1 MVGRGGQASFTAE
14 MNMQTSKSMTGGQA
28 LAESLVRHGV
38 RDLFMI
44 PGIQLDWAV
53 DALRQ
58 RSNEVRLYIPR
69 HEQTTTYMADGYYR
83 VSGKVGAAMVVPGPG
98 ALNAGAGL
106 STAYASNS
114 KVLFIAG
121 QIHSTGLGRGCG
133 LLHEIKD
140 QTGFVRG
147 LTKWNHLVTSSADV
161 APAFDAAFAQLAS
174 GRPRP
179 VGIEVPHDYLSSA
192 VPAEVVATSPVNEP
206 EPAALDAGLLDRAAA
221 LLNAAK
227 LPVIYVGGGIFASDA
242 TGHLQHLA
250 EKIGAPV
257 VMSDNG
263 RGALSDRH
271 PLAMNALA
279 GRAVFQHADVVLVVG
294 SRFVDALTPTASW
307 TASGIRYIHINIDPD
322 DLGPPRTPE
331 VAIAAD
337 AARVLPELA
346 DRLAKRQALS
356 VADCKRIKDW
366 AQAQIDAV
374 QPQAAYVAAL
384 RESMAEDA
392 IFVNELTQVG
402 YLARI
407 AFPVYE
413 PRTYIGPGYQ
423 GTLGYG
429 FPVALGAAVA
439 SEGRRVVS
447 ITGDGGFGWNLQELA
462 TAQRYR
468 LPITLVVFNDGHYGN
483 VRAIQ
488 KREFG
493 AEVAVELANP
503 DFELLAKAF
512 GVAYAHA
519 DNPAALCA
527 ALKEANTNAGPVLI
541 EVKIGVVPSPW
552 HLLRLQPMKG
562 MSGPAAPANPLD
574 EVLR

>member
-1 MVGRGGQASFTAE
+1 M
-14 MNMQTSKSMTGGQA
+14 SKTGGQA
-28 LAESLVRHGV
+28 LAAGLIDNGI

-58 RSNEVRLYIPR
+58 RAADINLYIPR

-83 VSGKVGAAMVVPGPG
+83 ASGRIGAAMVVPGPG

-106 STAYASNS
+106 ATAYASNS
-114 KVLFIAG
+114 RVLFLTG
-121 QIHSTGLGRGCG
+121 QIHSSGVGKGCG

-140 QTGFVRG
+140 QTGFVAG
-147 LTKWNHLVTSSADV
+147 LTKWNVFAGSPEAIEPSLN
-161 APAFDAAFAQLAS
+161 AAFAQLQH

-179 VGIEVPHDYLSSA
+179 VGFEVPHDYLSATVKEGAAERALPTPALAEPPSESA
-192 VPAEVVATSPVNEP
+192 LQQ
-206 EPAALDAGLLDRAAA
+206 AADLI
-221 LLNAAK
+221 NQAK
-227 LPVIYVGGGIFASDA
+227 LPVIYVGGGIFHSDA
-242 TGHLQHLA
+242 CGELEKLA
-250 EKIGAPV
+250 ERIGAPV

-271 PLAMNALA
+271 PLAMNSLA
-279 GRAVFQHADVVLVVG
+279 GRAVFEHADVVLVVG
-294 SRFVDALTPTASW
+294 SRFVDVLTPSASW
-307 TASGIRYIHINIDPD
+307 PASPAVKFVHINIDPA
-322 DLGPPRTPE
+322 DLGSPRSPD

-337 AARVLPELA
+337 AA
-346 DRLAKRQALS
+346 QALPLLTERLKARRALPTEDA
-356 VADCKRIKDW
+356 VRVKEW
-366 AQAQIDAV
+366 AQAQIDAIS
-374 QPQAAYVAAL
+374 PQAEYVTAL
-384 RESMAEDA
+384 RKAMPDDA

-402 YLARI
+402 YLSRI
-407 AFPVYE
+407 AFPVYG

-429 FPVALGAAVA
+429 FPVALGAAVGG
-439 SEGRRVVS
+439 EGRRVVS

-462 TAQRYR
+462 TAQRYS
-468 LPITLVVFNDGHYGN
+468 LPVTLVVFNDGHYGN

-503 DFELLAKAF
+503 DFRLLAQAF
-512 GVAYAHA
+512 GVAFEQVETP
-519 DNPAALCA
+519 DGLGAAVKA
-527 ALKEANTNAGPVLI
+527 SINAKGPVMI

-562 MSGPAAPANPLD
+562 MAGPAAPANPLQG
-574 EVLR
+574 RG

>member
-1 MVGRGGQASFTAE
+1 MTQ
-14 MNMQTSKSMTGGQA
+14 TGGQI
-28 LAESLVRHGV
+28 LADSLIQHGV

-58 RSNEVRLYIPR
+58 RSEEIKLFIPR

-83 VSGKVGAAMVVPGPG
+83 VSGKVGTAMVVPGPG

-106 STAYASNS
+106 ATAYASNS
-114 KVLFIAG
+114 KLLFVTPQICSAG
-121 QIHSTGLGRGCG
+121 VGRGYG

-147 LTKWNHLVTSSADV
+147 LTKWHRFVDSPAEIR
-161 APAFDAAFAQLAS
+161 AAFAGAFDAIES

-179 VGIEVPHDYLSSA
+179 VGIEIPHDYLNA
-192 VPAEVVATSPVNEP
+192 RVEAETPPASIGREP
-206 EPAALDAGLLDRAAA
+206 NPAPDLKALRAAA
-221 LLNAAK
+221 ELLNKAR
-227 LPVIYVGGGIFASDA
+227 LPVIYAGGGIFPSNA
-242 TGHLQHLA
+242 TSALQALA
-250 EKIGAPV
+250 ERLGAPV

-271 PLAMNALA
+271 PLAMNSLA
-279 GRAVFQHADVVLVVG
+279 GRAVFQRADVVLIVG
-294 SRFVDALTPTASW
+294 SRFIDTLTPTVSW
-307 TASGIRYIHINIDPD
+307 PTDGIRYIHVNIDAG
-322 DLGPPRTPE
+322 DLTAPRAPE

-337 AARVLPELA
+337 ASETLSALAEMVTARTALSNADAARVKE
-346 DRLAKRQALS
+346 
-356 VADCKRIKDW
+356 W
-366 AQAQIDAV
+366 AQGQIDAIA
-374 QPQAAYVAAL
+374 PQSAYIHEMRAAL
-384 RESMAEDA
+384 PEDG

-402 YLARI
+402 YLSRI
-407 AFPVYE
+407 AFSVYG

-439 SEGRRVVS
+439 AGGRRVLS
-447 ITGDGGFGWNLQELA
+447 ITGDGGFGWNMQELA

-468 LPITLVVFNDGHYGN
+468 LPVTLVVFNDGHYGN

-503 DFELLAKAF
+503 DFQLLAKAF
-512 GVAYAHA
+512 GVPSVQVDSPSALG
-519 DNPAALCA
+519 AAIKES
-527 ALKEANTNAGPVLI
+527 LKQDGPVLI
-541 EVKIGVVPSPW
+541 EVKVGEMPSPW

-562 MSGPAAPANPLD
+562 VTGPAAPANPLD
-574 EVLR
+574 ARSS

>member
-1 MVGRGGQASFTAE
+1 VNTKTETIDNVERAMTQ
-14 MNMQTSKSMTGGQA
+14 TGGQI
-28 LAESLVRHGV
+28 LADSLIQHGV
-38 RDLFMI
+38 KDLFMI

-58 RSNEVRLYIPR
+58 RSEEIKLFIPR

-83 VSGKVGAAMVVPGPG
+83 VSGKVGTAMVVPGPG

-106 STAYASNS
+106 ATAYASNS
-114 KVLFIAG
+114 KLLFVTPQICSAG
-121 QIHSTGLGRGCG
+121 VGRGYG

-147 LTKWNHLVTSSADV
+147 LTKWHRFVDSAGEIR
-161 APAFDAAFAQLAS
+161 AAFAGAFDAIES

-179 VGIEVPHDYLSSA
+179 AGIEIPHDYLSAKVETETPPASVGREPKPVPDLMALGSA
-192 VPAEVVATSPVNEP
+192 AE
-206 EPAALDAGLLDRAAA
+206 
-221 LLNAAK
+221 LLNKAR
-227 LPVIYVGGGIFASDA
+227 LPVIYVGGGIFPSNA
-242 TGHLQHLA
+242 TSALQALA
-250 EKIGAPV
+250 ERIGAPV

-271 PLAMNALA
+271 PLAMNSLA
-279 GRAVFQHADVVLVVG
+279 GRAVFQRADVVMVVG
-294 SRFVDALTPTASW
+294 SRFIDTLTPTVSW
-307 TASGIRYIHINIDPD
+307 PTGGVRYIHINIDAG
-322 DLGPPRTPE
+322 DLTAPRAPE

-337 AARVLPELA
+337 AAE
-346 DRLAKRQALS
+346 ALS
-356 VADCKRIKDW
+356 ALTEMVTARIALSNADASRVKEW
-366 AQAQIDAV
+366 AQGQIDAIA
-374 QPQAAYVAAL
+374 PQSAYIHEMRAAL
-384 RESMAEDA
+384 PEDG

-402 YLARI
+402 YLSRI
-407 AFPVYE
+407 AFSVYE

-439 SEGRRVVS
+439 AGGRRVLS
-447 ITGDGGFGWNLQELA
+447 ITGDGGFGWNMQELA

-468 LPITLVVFNDGHYGN
+468 LAVTLVVFNDGHYGN

-503 DFELLAKAF
+503 DFQLLAKAF
-512 GVAYAHA
+512 GVPSVQVAS
-519 DNPAALCA
+519 PAALGA
-527 ALKEANTNAGPVLI
+527 AIRESLQQDGPVLI
-541 EVKIGVVPSPW
+541 EVKVGEMPSPW

-562 MSGPAAPANPLD
+562 VTGPAAPANPLD
-574 EVLR
+574 EKLA

>member
-1 MVGRGGQASFTAE
+1 MTY
-14 MNMQTSKSMTGGQA
+14 TGGDA
-28 LAESLVRHGV
+28 LADSLIRHGV
-38 RDLFMI
+38 EDLFMI

-53 DALRQ
+53 EALRK
-58 RSNEVRLYIPR
+58 RSDAIRLFVPR

-83 VSGKVGAAMVVPGPG
+83 ASGRVGAAMVVPGPG

-106 STAYASNS
+106 ATAYASNS
-114 KVLFIAG
+114 KLLFVTG
-121 QIHSTGLGRGCG
+121 QIHSSGVGKGCG

-147 LTKWNHLVTSSADV
+147 LTKWNHFVDGPDAIGG
-161 APAFDAAFAQLAS
+161 AFDEAFSQVET

-179 VGIEVPHDYLSSA
+179 VGIEIPHDYLSASA
-192 VPAEVVATSPVNEP
+192 RSVDVTRPSGGAET
-206 EPAALDAGLLDRAAA
+206 AAAVDTASLQRAAA
-221 LLNAAK
+221 LIDGAR
-227 LPVIYVGGGIFASDA
+227 LPVLYVGGGIFPTNASDV
-242 TGHLQHLA
+242 LRQLA
-250 EKIGAPV
+250 ERIGAPV

-263 RGALSDRH
+263 RGAIDDRH

-279 GRAVFQHADVVLVVG
+279 GRAVFQHADVVVVIG
-294 SRFVDALTPTASW
+294 SRFVDVLTPTASW
-307 TASGIRYIHINIDPD
+307 PAGKAKFVHINVDAAD
-322 DLGPPRTPE
+322 VEAPRTPD
-331 VAIAAD
+331 VAIVAD
-337 AARVLPELA
+337 ARAALVGLQDLVKPRI
-346 DRLAKRQALS
+346 ALS
-356 VADCKRIKDW
+356 NGRALAVKAW
-366 AQAQIDAV
+366 AQAQIDLIE
-374 QPQAAYVAAL
+374 PQAAYIRQMRAAL
-384 RESMAEDA
+384 PEDG

-407 AFPVYE
+407 AWPVYS

-439 SEGRRVVS
+439 GRGRRVLS

-462 TAQRYR
+462 TAKRYQ
-468 LPITLVVFNDGHYGN
+468 LPVTLVVFNDGHYGN

-503 DFELLAKAF
+503 DFGLLGRAF
-512 GVAYAHA
+512 GVDTVQVDSPEALG
-519 DNPAALCA
+519 AAVRESVQA
-527 ALKEANTNAGPVLI
+527 KGPVMI
-541 EVKIGVVPSPW
+541 EVKVGVMPSPW

-562 MSGPAAPANPLD
+562 MSGPAAPANPLG
-574 EVLR
+574 EVSA

>member
-1 MVGRGGQASFTAE
+1 MSNSQSI
-14 MNMQTSKSMTGGQA
+14 TGGQA
-28 LAESLVRHGV
+28 LVSSLIENQIE
-38 RDLFMI
+38 DLFLI

-58 RSNEVRLYIPR
+58 RSDAVRLFIPR

-83 VSGKVGAAMVVPGPG
+83 ATGKVGAAMVVPGPG

-106 STAYASNS
+106 ATAYASNS
-114 KVLFIAG
+114 KVLFVTG
-121 QIHSTGLGRGCG
+121 QIHSKGIGKGYG

-147 LTKWNHLVTSSADV
+147 LTKWNHMVTSPQDI
-161 APAFDAAFAQLAS
+161 APSMSKAFQELQQ

-179 VGIEVPHDYLSSA
+179 VGVEIPHDFLSAQTAAQPMEAVGESA
-192 VPAEVVATSPVNEP
+192 KQELDVTQM
-206 EPAALDAGLLDRAAA
+206 ALLEKAAA
-221 LLNAAK
+221 LLNEARF
-227 LPVIYVGGGIFASDA
+227 PVLYVGGGIFPSDA
-242 TGHLQHLA
+242 GGDLQRLA
-250 EKIGAPV
+250 EKLGAAI

-263 RGALSDRH
+263 RGAISDRH

-279 GRAVFQHADVVLVVG
+279 GRAVFEHADVVLVVG
-294 SRFVDALTPTASW
+294 SRFIDALTPTASW
-307 TASGIRYIHINIDPD
+307 PAGRIRFIHINIDAD
-322 DLGPPRTPE
+322 DLASPRSPE

-337 AARVLPELA
+337 AAVALAELTERAVKRTVLSTADAERVKA
-346 DRLAKRQALS
+346 
-356 VADCKRIKDW
+356 W
-366 AQAQIDAV
+366 AQTQID
-374 QPQAAYVAAL
+374 QIEPQASYVRAL
-384 RESMAEDA
+384 RNNMPEDG
-392 IFVNELTQVG
+392 IFVNELTQIG

-407 AFPVYE
+407 AFPVYA

-429 FPVALGAAVA
+429 FPVALGAAVGGK
-439 SEGRRVVS
+439 GRRVVS

-462 TAQRYR
+462 TAQRYK
-468 LPITLVVFNDGHYGN
+468 LPVTLIVFNDGHYGN

-493 AEVAVELANP
+493 AEVAVDLANP
-503 DFELLAKAF
+503 DFGLLARAF
-512 GVAYAHA
+512 GVAFESV
-519 DNPAALCA
+519 DNPEALGAAVKQA
-527 ALKEANTNAGPVLI
+527 SAHDGPVMI

-562 MSGPAAPANPLD
+562 MTGPSAPVNPLG
-574 EVLR
+574 EVH

>member
-1 MVGRGGQASFTAE
+1 MSQ
-14 MNMQTSKSMTGGQA
+14 TGGQI
-28 LAESLVRHGV
+28 LTDSLIKHGV
-38 RDLFMI
+38 KDIFMI

-58 RSNEVRLYIPR
+58 RTDEVSLFIPR

-83 VSGKVGAAMVVPGPG
+83 ASGKVGTAMVVPGPG

-106 STAYASNS
+106 ATAYASNS
-114 KVLFIAG
+114 KVMFITP
-121 QIHSTGLGRGCG
+121 QIHSAGVGRGYG

-140 QTGFVRG
+140 QSGFVRG
-147 LTKWNHLVTSSADV
+147 LTKWHRYIES
-161 APAFDAAFAQLAS
+161 PAAIRSGIEDAFAAVNS

-179 VGIEVPHDYLSSA
+179 VGVEIPHDYLQA
-192 VPAEVVATSPVNEP
+192 KVETEATETC
-206 EPAALDAGLLDRAAA
+206 AGDTQKHEIDQKVLEAAA
-221 LLNAAK
+221 RLINQAQF
-227 LPVIYVGGGIFASDA
+227 PVIYAGGGIISSNGGTALKA
-242 TGHLQHLA
+242 LA
-250 EKIGAPV
+250 EKLSAPV

-263 RGALSDRH
+263 RGALSDEH

-279 GRAVFQHADVVLVVG
+279 GRAVFEHADLVVVVG
-294 SRFVDALTPTASW
+294 SRFIDALTPTASW
-307 TASGIRYIHINIDPD
+307 PTQGIRYIHINIDAD
-322 DLGPPRTPE
+322 DMTPPRNPE

-337 AARVLPELA
+337 AAMAMRSLTELVGTRSVLSHA
-346 DRLAKRQALS
+346 DAKRVKQ
-356 VADCKRIKDW
+356 W
-366 AQAQIDAV
+366 AQQQINAV
-374 QPQAAYVAAL
+374 NPQSSYVDEMRKAL
-384 RESMAEDA
+384 PRDG

-439 SEGRRVVS
+439 AKGRRVLS
-447 ITGDGGFGWNLQELA
+447 ITGDGGFGWNMQELA
-462 TAQRYR
+462 TAQRYK
-468 LPITLVVFNDGHYGN
+468 LPVTLVVFNDGHYGN

-503 DFELLAKAF
+503 DFQLLARAF
-512 GVAYAHA
+512 GVPCVKV
-519 DNPAALCA
+519 DSPATLGA
-527 ALKEANTNAGPVLI
+527 AIRESLKEAGPVMI
-541 EVKIGVVPSPW
+541 EVTVGELPSPW

-562 MSGPAAPANPLD
+562 ATGPAAPANPLGKAA
-574 EVLR
+574 R